1 VTTVAREILFPK
13 TGKVQQNKVEEAKLH
28 QNMHKLAGNDNC
40 VTHFD
45 EKQNACWMRCE
56 EPWSAQGQ
64 GNSLSIFDDAQLAKY
79 QNEMELEAEALFL
92 ISLLC
97 EVQSRK
103 TWCPFVAS
111 SE

>member
-1 VTTVAREILFPK
+1 
-13 TGKVQQNKVEEAKLH
+13 
-28 QNMHKLAGNDNC
+28 MHKLAENDNC
-40 VTHFD
+40 VTHF
-45 EKQNACWMRCE
+45 EENQNACWMRCE